1 MRIEQDFMM
10 VNISTD
16 HRGVLKT
23 LGEREVVVKIK
34 MLEGADEADN
44 TWLMEQT
51 LALYKTYYARYV
63 EKNGGGK

>member
-10 VNISTD
+10 VNLSND

-23 LGEREVVVKIK
+23 LGEREIGVDIK

-51 LALYKTYYARYV
+51 LTLYKTYYARNV